1 MNELNWRI
9 FKFTIVLTS
18 IGLFFT
24 ALCIL
29 DACIRSYWIKKQQR
43 LPRYGTEEILNIR
56 NLVKVDKLF
65 DVEREN
71 PRLFFCKPPFNWSWF
86 PKIKKISYMLL
97 MLISMNV
104 NKHKN
109 FSYKWIIMLEKCR
122 RPGINVFN
130 IKLIIGN
137 HGNWKNQNPGGR
149 FGATS

>member
-1 MNELNWRI
+1 MSVAYESYVCTQLYCIYGNTFIKVMTELNWRI

-43 LPRYGTEEILNIR
+43 LPRYRTEEILNIR

-71 PRLFFCKPPFNWSWF
+71 PRSFFCKPPFNWS
-86 PKIKKISYMLL
+86 
-97 MLISMNV
+97 
-104 NKHKN
+104 
-109 FSYKWIIMLEKCR
+109 
-122 RPGINVFN
+122 
-130 IKLIIGN
+130 
-137 HGNWKNQNPGGR
+137 
-149 FGATS
+149 

>member
-1 MNELNWRI
+1 MSVAYESHVCTQLYCIYGNTFSIKVMTELNWRI

-43 LPRYGTEEILNIR
+43 LPRYRTEEILNIR

-71 PRLFFCKPPFNWSWF
+71 PRLFSQ
-86 PKIKKISYMLL
+86 
-97 MLISMNV
+97 
-104 NKHKN
+104 
-109 FSYKWIIMLEKCR
+109 
-122 RPGINVFN
+122 N
-130 IKLIIGN
+130 I
-137 HGNWKNQNPGGR
+137 
-149 FGATS
+149 